1 MDFDT
6 FELTANNYPV
16 LQNNEKIVSRQNN
29 VTILT
34 K

>member
-1 MDFDT
+1 MEFDT
-6 FELTANNYPV
+6 FELTSNNYPV
-16 LQNNEKIVSRQNN
+16 LRNNEKIVSRQNN